1 MIDVEF
7 YVDPSCPWAWITAR
21 WLLEVAPERD
31 LNIIWRSYCLEIRDD
46 YDVAPTVP
54 ESYRQQALD
63 GHALSHR
70 MLRIFEAA
78 HAEAGE
84 DAVGRLYTEW
94 GRLRFSDHGRAAGG
108 ILSDTVAAAGLDARL
123 VDAASD
129 EKWDGP
135 ICESMETAYA
145 FGGPKTQTPTIVV
158 RADPPHGFKGPVMAP
173 APTGT
178 EAVRLWDA
186 IMVLSEHDGF
196 FEITRA
202 AFEAATRPHHD
213 VRQSIL
219 RLVPAYRARW
229 DSETLTLRAY

>member
-7 YVDPSCPWAWITAR
+7 YVDPSCPWAWITSR

-31 LNIIWRSYCLEIRDD
+31 LNIIWRSYCLEIRDN

-78 HAEAGE
+78 RAEAGE
-84 DAVGRLYTEW
+84 DAVDRLYTEW
-94 GRLRFSDHGRAAGG
+94 GRRRFSDRGREADG
-108 ILSDTVAAAGLDARL
+108 ILSDTVAAAGLEPRL

-135 ICESMETAYA
+135 ICESMEIAYA

-186 IMVLSEHDGF
+186 ITVLSEHDGF
-196 FEITRA
+196 FEITRP
-202 AFEAATRPHHD
+202 R
-213 VRQSIL
+213 S
-219 RLVPAYRARW
+219 RLPRDRI
-229 DSETLTLRAY
+229 TT